1 MDPQEVL
8 VEMDWHIQYLDL
20 LLVMVAAVVEED
32 IPLQELLEVVEAV
45 LVALSVIA
53 SMVLLELTILAAA
66 VVVVPEIQVVLVYL

>member
-32 IPLQELLEVVEAV
+32 INLQELLEVVEAV
-45 LVALSVIA
+45 LVALTVIA

-66 VVVVPEIQVVLVYL
+66 LVVVPEIQVVLVYL